1 MAQAKGKGCGSA
13 VGCVVVLGVLGFVGW
28 RYGPQILAAVRGQ
41 SAALDWG
48 KAHEEEGLR
57 LRILSAGVETTDVED
72 VLGSREGS
80 LDLHLTLEITNTG
93 SSALTYRTPRIL
105 RASEPKLTDDR
116 GRNVT
121 HVTYGDGA
129 KVDGQL
135 SDNDRIEPR
144 ESERHDL
151 LFKLPAP
158 GALSFLLNFDLA
170 LLGKRGVVQF
180 RIPAAEI
187 KGLK

>member
-1 MAQAKGKGCGSA
+1 MAAARKGGFGSA
-13 VGCVVVLGVLGFVGW
+13 LGCLVVLGVIGFVGW
-28 RYGPQILAAVRGQ
+28 RYGPQILAAMRGQ

-57 LRILSAGVETTDVED
+57 LRVLSARVEMTDIED

-80 LDLHLTLEITNTG
+80 LDLHVTLEITNTG
-93 SSALTYRTPRIL
+93 SAALVYRTPRLL

-116 GRNVT
+116 GRNIP
-121 HVTYGDGA
+121 HVTYGDEA

-151 LFKLPAP
+151 LFKMPAP
-158 GALSFLLNFDLA
+158 GATSFLLNFDLA

-180 RIPAAEI
+180 RIPASEI